1 MEEDLQFQRSH
12 GKSSRVSLRKG
23 EEDLQFQRS
32 HSKSSRVSLWRV
44 EEDLQF
50 QRSHGKSS
58 RFPFGKVVEE
68 RERAEEEWKDAGYA
82 LERGHIP
89 HFLCIDF
96 HKAVVKERR
105 GGRDDG
111 IG

>member
-1 MEEDLQFQRSH
+1 M
-12 GKSSRVSLRKG
+12 
-23 EEDLQFQRS
+23 
-32 HSKSSRVSLWRV
+32 
-44 EEDLQF
+44 
-50 QRSHGKSS
+50 
-58 RFPFGKVVEE
+58 EE

-105 GGRDDG
+105 GGRDVG

>member
-1 MEEDLQFQRSH
+1 M
-12 GKSSRVSLRKG
+12 G
-23 EEDLQFQRS
+23 
-32 HSKSSRVSLWRV
+32 RV

-50 QRSHGKSS
+50 QRSRSNLPG
-58 RFPFGKVVEE
+58 FPFGKVVEE
-68 RERAEEEWKDAGYA
+68 R
-82 LERGHIP
+82 ERGHIP

>member
-1 MEEDLQFQRSH
+1 M
-12 GKSSRVSLRKG
+12 
-23 EEDLQFQRS
+23 
-32 HSKSSRVSLWRV
+32 
-44 EEDLQF
+44 QF

>member
-1 MEEDLQFQRSH
+1 MEGNL
-12 GKSSRVSLRKG
+12 
-23 EEDLQFQRS
+23 
-32 HSKSSRVSLWRV
+32 
-44 EEDLQF
+44 EDLQF

-58 RFPFGKVVEE
+58 RFPCGKVVEE